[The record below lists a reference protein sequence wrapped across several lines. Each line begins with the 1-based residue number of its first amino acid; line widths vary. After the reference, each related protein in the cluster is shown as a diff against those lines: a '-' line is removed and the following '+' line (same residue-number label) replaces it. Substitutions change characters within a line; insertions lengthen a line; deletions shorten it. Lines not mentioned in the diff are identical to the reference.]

1 MGYRLDHVAV
11 NFLTVTALT
20 SKWKKF
26 GIYIFESEFIDGSTG
41 ALLLEC
47 SVNPS
52 YFSFG
57 ELGGSSDV
65 IQIVRAIP
73 HYWTSQAFVILHSRI
88 WSTKYFVFSLHK
100 INMLSANL

>member
-1 MGYRLDHVAV
+1 LRGYKSIAGYQLNHVTV
-11 NFLTVTALT
+11 KSLTVTALT

-52 YFSFG
+52 YFIFG
-57 ELGGSSDV
+57 EFGGSSDL
-65 IQIVRAIP
+65 I
-73 HYWTSQAFVILHSRI
+73 
-88 WSTKYFVFSLHK
+88 
-100 INMLSANL
+100 

>member
-1 MGYRLDHVAV
+1 VGYQLNHVAV
-11 NFLTVTALT
+11 KFFTVGALT

-52 YFSFG
+52 YFIFG

-65 IQIVRAIP
+65 IQVVRAIP
-73 HYWTSQAFVILHSRI
+73 HHRTSQTLVILHTRI
-88 WSTKYFVFSLHK
+88 WSTQYFVF
-100 INMLSANL
+100 

>member
-1 MGYRLDHVAV
+1 MMRYQVNHVAV
-11 NFLTVTALT
+11 KFLTVGVLT

-47 SVNPS
+47 SVHPS
-52 YFSFG
+52 YFIFG

-65 IQIVRAIP
+65 IQVVRAIP
-73 HYWTSQAFVILHSRI
+73 HYWTSQTLIVLHTCI
-88 WSTKYFVFSLHK
+88 WSTEYFVFSLYK
-100 INMLSANL
+100 EICCQ